1 MSSKLIYAVY
11 DDPDTTV
18 EAGRMV
24 TDAGIKVNTVYSP
37 FPVHGI
43 DDAIKLPRTRISVA
57 AFMFGAMGT
66 SFAAWMT
73 WYMLIYDWP
82 MNVGGKPSF
91 SFAENFP
98 SFVPVMF
105 ELTILLGAHGMI
117 WTFFFISG
125 ILPGAKNKNP
135 DPRTTDDKF
144 IIEIDPSKQAQKEDE
159 IIGMLK
165 NAGAIEINRG
175 E

>member
-1 MSSKLIYAVY
+1 MSTKLIYAVY
-11 DDPDTTV
+11 DDPDVTV
-18 EAGRMV
+18 EAGRTV
-24 TDAGIKVNTVYSP
+24 TDAGVKVNTVYSP

-57 AFMFGAMGT
+57 AFMFGAMGAT
-66 SFAAWMT
+66 LAALMT
-73 WYMLIYDWP
+73 WYMLIQDWP
-82 MNVGGKPSF
+82 MNIGGKPSF

-98 SFVPVMF
+98 AFVPVIF

-125 ILPGAKNKNP
+125 ILPGAKAKNP

-144 IIEIDPSKQAQKEDE
+144 VIEIDPSKQPVSEEE

-165 NAGAIEINRG
+165 GAGAIEINRG

>member
-11 DDPDTTV
+11 EDPDVTV
-18 EAGRMV
+18 EAGRTI
-24 TDAGIKVNTVYSP
+24 TDAGVKVNTVYSP

-57 AFMFGAMGT
+57 AFMFGAMGLIL
-66 SFAAWMT
+66 AIWMT
-73 WYMLIYDWP
+73 WYMLIQDWP

-91 SFAENFP
+91 SFSENFP
-98 SFVPVMF
+98 AFVPVMF
-105 ELTILLGAHGMI
+105 ELTILCGAHGMI
-117 WTFFFISG
+117 WTYFFISG

-135 DPRTTDDKF
+135 DPRTTDDRF
-144 IIEIDPSKQAQKEDE
+144 IIEVNPDHQPISEEE
-159 IIGMLK
+159 IITILK
-165 NAGAIEINRG
+165 NAGASEINRG